1 MESFL
6 RISVRASKVKSPK
19 SKWTTIIMAKKSVTV
34 YIDEE
39 LVESMKERNYNI
51 SFLCSEALRIYVSEE
66 VNEVEV
72 AARLSAIDT
81 HMITLKTEAQKK
93 YLEYQAA
100 EQNVIKMN
108 ERRETILSEFL
119 EAQKTLRLSRMI
131 KELNSNIIAC
141 EFDVEVV
148 KTSCS
153 ELIARI
159 EDLSAHFN
167 LDSHVNRLKN
177 VLL

>member
-1 MESFL
+1 MHHESLFF
-6 RISVRASKVKSPK
+6 RIIFTHIGQKAKCTVI
-19 SKWTTIIMAKKSVTV
+19 TMAKRGVTV
-34 YIDEE
+34 NIDEE
-39 LVESMKERNYNI
+39 LVEVMKERNYNI

-66 VNEVEV
+66 TNEIEV

-81 HMITLKTEAQKK
+81 HLITLKTEAQKK

-100 EQNVIKMN
+100 ENNVDKLQK
-108 ERRETILSEFL
+108 RRETILSEFL

-148 KTSCS
+148 KTSCY
-153 ELIARI
+153 ELIASI
-159 EDLSAHFN
+159 EGLSTHFN
-167 LDSHVNRLKN
+167 LDSHVKRLKN

>member
-1 MESFL
+1 MN
-6 RISVRASKVKSPK
+6 KVKSPK
-19 SKWTTIIMAKKSVTV
+19 AKCTVITMAKRGVTV
-34 YIDEE
+34 NIDEE
-39 LVESMKERNYNI
+39 LVEVMKERNYNI
-51 SFLCSEALRIYVSEE
+51 SFLCGEALRIYVSEE
-66 VNEVEV
+66 TNEIEV

-81 HMITLKTEAQKK
+81 HLISLKTEAQKK

-100 EQNVIKMN
+100 ENNVDKLQK
-108 ERRETILSEFL
+108 RRETILSEFL

-148 KTSCS
+148 KTSCY
-153 ELIARI
+153 ELIASI
-159 EDLSAHFN
+159 EGLSAHFN
-167 LDSHVNRLKN
+167 LDSHVKRLKN